1 MRFDILTIFPQL
13 IEGVLDSSILG
24 RARKAGIIEAQ
35 ATDIR
40 AFAQNKHK
48 NTDDTPF
55 GGGAGMV
62 MLAQPIC
69 DAMKQVC
76 GDSFKGRRIYLS
88 PKGAPFT
95 QQKAEELAKEE
106 HLVLLCG
113 HYEGI
118 DQRVIDSCI
127 DEEISVGDYVLTGGE
142 LGALII
148 TDAVARLIPGVL
160 GCDESSVDES
170 FSSGLLEYPQYTHP
184 REFEGMAVPEVL
196 LNGNQK
202 LIDRWRRDEALK
214 ITLARR
220 PEMLEST
227 CLDGADRAL
236 LRKAAKKRT
245 VHVYIKADDPRELTD
260 RLNEISEVE
269 FKLTQAPESAE
280 AFIYLGF
287 PPDDFALKSGRP
299 IYADSP
305 MEAGERR
312 MSASPVRFSKVLTQI
327 RGDEWLT
334 EAKISCASSWE
345 FACAAASLLPLH
357 KMRGRICDYGKS
369 RCARFTKSDAA
380 NSSIQAVFKDGAE
393 VSASLSKL
401 PHAFIEALSA
411 FLTEG
416 KSPVSE
422 REARDSLDIFAAL
435 K

>member
-24 RARKAGIIEAQ
+24 RARKAGIIEAK

-142 LGALII
+142 LGALVIV
-148 TDAVARLIPGVL
+148 DAVSRLVSGVL

-170 FSSGLLEYPQYTHP
+170 FSSGLLEYPQYTKP
-184 REFEGMAVPEVL
+184 RDYEGMIVPEVL
-196 LNGNQK
+196 TGGNQK

-214 ITLARR
+214 VTYERR
-220 PEMLEST
+220 PELIRTVPLSKEDRSFLRALREGEAVPKVNVQGIHAAELRGRLWEK
-227 CLDGADRAL
+227 LDGKIGFSADADTVIFTEVPGEIPAGKKVFVPCLPGENDGHCGYSPLAFDGRLRRVIGDEGMEKAVIGGVTNEEFACIAARL
-236 LRKAAKKRT
+236 LPLRKAKPG
-245 VHVYIKADDPRELTD
+245 I
-260 RLNEISEVE
+260 
-269 FKLTQAPESAE
+269 AE
-280 AFIYLGF
+280 
-287 PPDDFALKSGRP
+287 
-299 IYADSP
+299 
-305 MEAGERR
+305 
-312 MSASPVRFSKVLTQI
+312 
-327 RGDEWLT
+327 
-334 EAKISCASSWE
+334 
-345 FACAAASLLPLH
+345 
-357 KMRGRICDYGKS
+357 YGKS
-369 RCARFTKSDAA
+369 RRALMGKGGKAPFLSVTYY
-380 NSSIQAVFKDGAE
+380 DGRE
-393 VSASLSKL
+393 EKYELN
-401 PHAFIEALSA
+401 ALSDSFIDA
-411 FLTEG
+411 LVRFITEG
-416 KSPVSE
+416 TLPVT
-422 REARDSLDIFAAL
+422 EAEIADARQIKAAAENQ
-435 K
+435 